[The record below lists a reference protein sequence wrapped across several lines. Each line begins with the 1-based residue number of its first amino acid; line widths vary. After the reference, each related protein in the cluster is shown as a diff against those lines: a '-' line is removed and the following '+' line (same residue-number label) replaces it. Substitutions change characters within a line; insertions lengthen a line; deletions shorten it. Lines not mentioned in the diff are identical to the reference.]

1 MRRGMKDPGVKRKYS
16 PHKTTVIPYTPRKC
30 LCQFSA
36 VSAAPAGITGLLCRV
51 LTRPTHPTNR
61 RQGGGS
67 PGSHL
72 MAVISAMPQKRPV
85 RSHLISVLAVNG
97 TISHS
102 SVRGRSLQMAHA
114 GLSNAWAHRESASR
128 HAHLVAPSYY
138 PFGGL

>member
-30 LCQFSA
+30 RCQFSA
-36 VSAAPAGITGLLCRV
+36 VSAAPAGITGLLYRF

-102 SVRGRSLQMAHA
+102 SVRGRSLNGPRIHPGARV
-114 GLSNAWAHRESASR
+114 S
-128 HAHLVAPSYY
+128 
-138 PFGGL
+138 

>member
-36 VSAAPAGITGLLCRV
+36 VSAAPAGITGLLYRV

-72 MAVISAMPQKRPV
+72 MAVISAMPQKRPACV
-85 RSHLISVLAVNG
+85 HTSFLFWPSTVQFPTLRCAAGPSMGPASTRGLGFRSFQIYYK
-97 TISHS
+97 I
-102 SVRGRSLQMAHA
+102 
-114 GLSNAWAHRESASR
+114 ESRIGYAC
-128 HAHLVAPSYY
+128 A
-138 PFGGL
+138 